1 MDLQTT
7 TIAFIC
13 PTCGASLVKDINI
26 FSLSG
31 GLDIS
36 CRCGETLS
44 IKMSHDRKV
53 TLSVPCPACPDNH
66 TTRLSGTSFFQ
77 KELFKVQ
84 CPYTAL
90 DICFIG
96 QKSNVMKALDEH
108 KKFLEEALAESQVN
122 EMPEDDAT
130 DDAYAHYDNPAVM
143 REVLLILRDFL
154 ADNDVVCDC
163 TPEERMVSIDIA
175 RDYIVLRCDN
185 CGKSRKLRALTE
197 NDVTY
202 LCELNKLE
210 LK

>member
-13 PTCGASLVKDINI
+13 PTCGASVVKDINI

-36 CRCGETLS
+36 CRCGETLG
-44 IKMSHDRKV
+44 IKVTHDRKV

-66 TTRLSGTSFFQ
+66 TTRLSGASFFQ
-77 KELFKVQ
+77 KELFKMQ

-96 QKSNVMKALDEH
+96 QKTNVLKALDEH
-108 KKFLEEALAESQVN
+108 KKFLEEAFAESQGD
-122 EMPEDDAT
+122 EAPDD
-130 DDAYAHYDNPAVM
+130 DVLKDAYASYDNPEIM
-143 REVLLILRDFL
+143 SEVLILLRDFL
-154 ADNDVVCDC
+154 TENDVVCDC
-163 TPEERMVSIDIA
+163 TPDKKMISVDIA
-175 RDYIVLRCDN
+175 RNYVVLRCET
-185 CGKSRKLRALTE
+185 CGKSRKIRALTE

-202 LCELNKLE
+202 LCELDKLE